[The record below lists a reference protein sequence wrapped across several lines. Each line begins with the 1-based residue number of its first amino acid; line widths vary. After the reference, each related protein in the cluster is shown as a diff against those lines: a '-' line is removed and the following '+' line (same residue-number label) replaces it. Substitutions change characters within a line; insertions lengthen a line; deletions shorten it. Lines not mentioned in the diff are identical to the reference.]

1 MKKFIY
7 FVVALIIVVV
17 GIYFFATRPVEA
29 PPAIAPV
36 GEIPSGSEMGAVQTW
51 SIDPAN
57 SNAKFEIDEELREEP
72 FHVVGQTKVV
82 SGDVSYD
89 ATSGK
94 VSGLISI
101 DGATLKT
108 DSSQRDGAI
117 GRFIL
122 HTEDADKRFITF
134 APKTISSVPPDP
146 VLDTEYTFTLGG
158 TLTINGIAKEVSWIV
173 TGKAAAGG
181 TITGTAKTAV
191 KRGDFGLTIPNIPF
205 VANVSENVDLTLN
218 FAFLKK

>member
-1 MKKFIY
+1 MKKFLY
-7 FVVALIIVVV
+7 FVVALIIVAI

-29 PPAIAPV
+29 PPAVAPA
-36 GEIPSGSEMGAVQTW
+36 GEVPSESETGVVQKW

-57 SNAKFEIDEELREEP
+57 STAKFEIDEELRGEP

-89 ATSGK
+89 ATNGK

-134 APKTISSVPPDP
+134 ALKEVTTIPPDP
-146 VLDTEYTFTLGG
+146 VLDTSYTFTVRG
-158 TLTINGIAKEVSWIV
+158 TLTINGISKEVSWTM

-181 TITGTAKTAV
+181 TITGTAKTTV

-205 VANVSENVDLTLN
+205 VANVSENVGLILD
-218 FAFLKK
+218 FVFLKK